1 MAVLL
6 MMFSVVVWSL
16 FPLISAW
23 CIDYVSTFD
32 YIFWMFLINFFT
44 SLFLLRTVPTARAAK
59 LPKVLSLPGM
69 VKFEIMIGCLTIIL
83 SIACLL
89 SSFFYMSKAGA
100 TIIYEVWPIVA
111 MYATPLLIKKG
122 WDKISARDM
131 FFSVLAFGGVGF
143 IYYPEIMNEGGFF
156 LDGFALKELYIL
168 LLPFLGGV
176 FMAISSVMKARIS
189 HNLECEGNPLA
200 SVLFV
205 KMLFSLVVSLLCIPF
220 LLFWPDAPS
229 TYTLL
234 TVLGMLFTGV
244 MTWTFGDVA
253 YTLAVLKAN
262 KSSIMVLWFLVP
274 ILSVVWLWVAGES
287 AITAFIV
294 LGAII
299 IISSN
304 LLMTVKADSSM
315 SYMAAVVTMIFCG
328 IYTYFTDGLNFPD
341 YYEAV
346 GVPVVFFAILVAFM
360 MDRLIKRDALEE
372 ELALDVIN
380 FINTHSKKF
389 GKKGQE
395 FCEHVAAIVRTN
407 NPTEVND
414 HYRAVRNSG
423 VKHLEAVHTQLDR
436 LALSKVQGSRFAE
449 LFILFLIGALT
460 VGVSIVYRPDDI
472 IGDGFAMVHAVTI
485 VFIFFTVMDLAHE
498 RKCFNLERIGDSR
511 DNLTLAERVTR
522 DRLSESVIS
531 AGLIVLVM
539 TAFVCLFY
547 TKHATMETMGHKQ
560 QQSQAAESRGMHVVA
575 PAPDPIFE

>member
-1 MAVLL
+1 MAVFL

-23 CIDYVSTFD
+23 CIDFVSTFD
-32 YIFWMFLINFFT
+32 YIFWMFLINCFT
-44 SLFLLRTVPTARAAK
+44 SFFLLKTVPSARKAA
-59 LPKVLSLPGM
+59 LPKVMSLPRM
-69 VKFEIMIGCLTIIL
+69 VKFEIIIGCLTILL

-89 SSFFYMSKAGA
+89 TAFFYMSKAGA
-100 TIIYEVWPIVA
+100 TIVYEVWPIVA

-143 IYYPEIMNEGGFF
+143 IYYPEIVSEGGFF
-156 LDGFALKELYIL
+156 LEGFNIRDLYIM

-176 FMAISSVMKARIS
+176 FMAISSVLKARIS

-205 KMLFSLVVSLLCIPF
+205 KMLFSMVVAVLCVPF

-229 TYTLL
+229 QYTMM
-234 TVLGMLFTGV
+234 TILGMLFTGV

-274 ILSVVWLWVAGES
+274 VLSVVWLWMAGES
-287 AITAFIV
+287 VITAYVV

-304 LLMTVKADSSM
+304 LLMTVKADTSI
-315 SYMAAVVTMIFCG
+315 SYVAAVVTMIFCG
-328 IYTYFTDGLNFPD
+328 IYTYFTDGLDFPD

-360 MDRLIKRDALEE
+360 MDRLIKRDTLEE
-372 ELALDVIN
+372 ELALDIIN
-380 FINTHSKKF
+380 HIDDNPGKY
-389 GKKGQE
+389 GKKARE
-395 FCEHVAAIVRTN
+395 LCSHIEAIVRTN
-407 NPTEVND
+407 NASVINQ

-423 VKHLEAVHTQLDR
+423 IKHLQAVHTQLDR

-449 LFILFLIGALT
+449 IFILFLIGALT

-485 VFIFFTVMDLAHE
+485 VFIFFTVLDLANE
-498 RKCFNLERIGDSR
+498 RKCFNLERAGENR
-511 DNLTLAERVTR
+511 EELTLAARVTR

-547 TKHATMETMGHKQ
+547 TKHDTMQTMGAK
-560 QQSQAAESRGMHVVA
+560 AAGADAAHA
-575 PAPDPIFE
+575 LPPAGDLSE